1 MPYLVTATTQKPNA
15 EVKLYGENN
24 EAGLLG
30 DLFKREKQKYKDSG
44 ELLSERSDTTSDGT
58 KITYAA
64 LWSTQE
70 AYERYLN
77 NTICNQ
83 YWSMVN
89 NHNTTNNITFTK
101 RTAEV

>member
-44 ELLSERSDTTSDGT
+44 
-58 KITYAA
+58 
-64 LWSTQE
+64 
-70 AYERYLN
+70 
-77 NTICNQ
+77 
-83 YWSMVN
+83 
-89 NHNTTNNITFTK
+89 
-101 RTAEV
+101 

>member
-1 MPYLVTATTQKPNA
+1 MPYLVTATTQKPSA

-30 DLFKREKQKYKDSG
+30 DLFKREKQKYKDAG

-64 LWSTQE
+64 LWSSQE
-70 AYERYLN
+70 AYEKYLN
-77 NTICNQ
+77 NVICNQ
-83 YWSMVN
+83 YWTIVN
-89 NHNTTNNITFTK
+89 RYNTTNNITFTK

>member
-1 MPYLVTATTQKPNA
+1 MPYLVTATTQKPSA
-15 EVKLYGENN
+15 EVKLYNENN

-30 DLFKREKQKYKDSG
+30 ELFKKEKEKYKLSG

-64 LWSTQE
+64 LWSSQE
-70 AYERYLN
+70 AYEKYLN
-77 NTICNQ
+77 NVICNQ
-83 YWSMVN
+83 YWGMVN
-89 NHNTTNNITFTK
+89 KHNATHNITFTK